1 MIPRDLLAQADHLC
15 RLSPKRP
22 KQANLQRAVSAS
34 HYAVFHALC
43 RSNADALVG
52 KGAARPTRAWMQTYR
67 ALDHAQA
74 KSRCKEAGSR
84 GFPLSIHAFA
94 DSFVSLQEH
103 RHRADYNPDQNF
115 TKKEAA
121 FIVGLARSAV
131 AEIDIAPARD
141 RRAFAIHVLL
151 PYRKS

>member
-1 MIPRDLLAQADHLC
+1 MPRDLPTQADHLC

-22 KQANLQRAVSAS
+22 KQANLRRAVSAS
-34 HYAVFHALC
+34 YYAVFHALC

-52 KGAARPTRAWMQTYR
+52 MGAARPTRAWMQTYR

-84 GFPLSIHAFA
+84 GFPLSIQAFA

-103 RHRADYNPDQNF
+103 RHRSDYNPDQNF

-131 AEIDIAPARD
+131 AALDTAPARD

-151 PYRKS
+151 PYRR